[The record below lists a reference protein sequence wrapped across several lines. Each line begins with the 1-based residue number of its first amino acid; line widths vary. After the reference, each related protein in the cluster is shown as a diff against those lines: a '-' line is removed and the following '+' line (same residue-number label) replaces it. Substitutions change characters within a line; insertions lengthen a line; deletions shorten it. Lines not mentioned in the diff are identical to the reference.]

1 MSLHRARFIVPLV
14 VRLGTGLAIL
24 FGAAHFAAAQGYPNR
39 TVRIIDVFPPGGG
52 TDVVGRV
59 LAAKLTPVFGQP
71 FVVENRPGAAGTI
84 GADSVAKSPPD
95 GYTLFIST
103 SISLGANTMYAKL
116 PYDPI
121 RDFAPIAKVG
131 MAAYVLVA
139 HPSLPVK
146 SVKELIALAKARPGQ
161 LNYGSAGTGSSTHL
175 SGELLKSRAGID
187 ILHVPYKGSAPVVIA
202 IVSGETEFGFAAVT
216 SALAQIHSGRLR
228 PLGVSSLQRNP
239 ALPGVPTVAE
249 TLPGFEAVGIL
260 GVYAPARIPAD
271 IVARLNVE
279 LQKAVAQPDV
289 RERIS
294 AAGVEPS
301 ASSPDELGAILK
313 NEIAKWSKVIKDAGI
328 RAD

>member
-1 MSLHRARFIVPLV
+1 MNV
-14 VRLGTGLAIL
+14 VRSRYNASIFLSVAAF
-24 FGAAHFAAAQGYPNR
+24 FGAVTLAAAQAYPNR
-39 TVRIIDVFPPGGG
+39 TVRIVDVFPPGGG

-59 LAAKLTPVFGQP
+59 LAAKLSPVFGQP

-84 GADSVAKSPPD
+84 GADSVAKSPAD

-103 SISLGANTMYAKL
+103 SISLGANTMYSKL
-116 PYDPI
+116 PYDTL

-131 MAAYVLVA
+131 TAAYVLVA

-146 SVKELIALAKARPGQ
+146 SVRELIALARNRPGQ

-187 ILHVPYKGSAPVVIA
+187 IVHVPYKGSAPVVIA

-216 SALAQIHSGRLR
+216 SALAQIGAGRLR

-239 ALPGVPTVAE
+239 AMPGVPTVAE

-260 GVYAPARIPAD
+260 GIYAPARIPAD
-271 IVARLNVE
+271 IVARLNAE

-289 RERIS
+289 RERIV

-301 ASSPDELGAILK
+301 TSTPEELGGILK
-313 NEIAKWSKVIKDAGI
+313 NEIAKWGKVIKDAGI